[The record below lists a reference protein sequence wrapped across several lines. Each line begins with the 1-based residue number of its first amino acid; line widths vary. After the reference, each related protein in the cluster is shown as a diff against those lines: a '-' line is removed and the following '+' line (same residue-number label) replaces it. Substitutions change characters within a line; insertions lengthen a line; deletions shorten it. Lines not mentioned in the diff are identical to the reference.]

1 MALGGQTVRGSETAL
16 VVLMFT
22 SIGGTEQDPRVRIDD
37 PVGPRLIRWRD
48 GRYAMGRVPRLHP
61 MVRRKAE
68 ETGPGTYGFMVAR
81 LHYMDEIIRQE
92 AAKGLDHLV
101 VLGAGFDTRA
111 HRMREDLAGVRV
123 FEVDHPA
130 TSRDKRAR
138 LKKAGRW
145 ASGDVTYVEVDFTH
159 ENLLERLSERGHSNS
174 ARTLFVL
181 SGVSMY
187 LPEESVLEL
196 LSQVAAHSSPRTSI
210 LFDYFFDDA
219 MTNPDRYHGASQW
232 IDGVTKI
239 GEEPGHGIDTAEIG
253 AVLESRDLRL
263 VSQADMPELAD
274 RYLRREDGTSLPKPY
289 DFAAVAHAVVAS

>member
-1 MALGGQTVRGSETAL
+1 MALGGQTARGSETAL

-22 SIGGTEQDPRVRIDD
+22 SIGGTERDPRVRVDD
-37 PVGPRLIRWRD
+37 PVGPRLLRWRD
-48 GRYAMGRVPRLHP
+48 GRYAAGRIPRLHP
-61 MVRRKAE
+61 AVRRKTE
-68 ETGPGTYGFMVAR
+68 ETGPGTYGFMIAR
-81 LHYMDEIIRQE
+81 LHYMDEVIRQE
-92 AAKGLDHLV
+92 VAKGLDHLV
-101 VLGAGFDTRA
+101 ILGAGFDTRA
-111 HRMREDLAGVRV
+111 HRMREDLAGVQV

-138 LKKAGRW
+138 LKKAGRL

-159 ENLLERLSERGHSNS
+159 ESLLERLYKHGHSDS

-187 LPEESVLEL
+187 LPGESVLEL
-196 LSQVAAHSSPRTSI
+196 FSQVAAHSSPRTSL

-232 IDGVTKI
+232 IDAVTEI
-239 GEEPGHGIDTAEIG
+239 GEEPGYGIEMAEIG
-253 AVLESRDLRL
+253 AVLESRGLRL
-263 VSQADMPELAD
+263 VSQADMPELAG

-289 DFAAVAHAVVAS
+289 DFAAVAHASVGN